1 MKILIAEDDATSALM
16 LQRTLTKGDY
26 DVTVARDGIDALA
39 AIKQKP
45 FDALVTDW
53 MMPRMDGIELIRQ
66 VQTIVKPVP
75 VIIVVTA
82 LNSVEA
88 QAHALE
94 AGADDYLVK
103 PYQPRKVLK
112 VLANCLAQK
121 HQPEPARPS
130 VSVCPKLASPPFVVV
145 VVAAST
151 GDPQAINEVVHSLG
165 YQPKA
170 SLFVVLHAPT
180 WALEAFA
187 QSLQRTTKM
196 KVSLAEDDMH
206 AVPGE
211 MYIAPAI
218 GIWLSWF
225 LH

>member
-82 LNSVEA
+82 LDSVEA

-94 AGADDYLVK
+94 AGA
-103 PYQPRKVLK
+103 
-112 VLANCLAQK
+112 
-121 HQPEPARPS
+121 E
-130 VSVCPKLASPPFVVV
+130 
-145 VVAAST
+145 
-151 GDPQAINEVVHSLG
+151 I
-165 YQPKA
+165 
-170 SLFVVLHAPT
+170 
-180 WALEAFA
+180 
-187 QSLQRTTKM
+187 
-196 KVSLAEDDMH
+196 
-206 AVPGE
+206 
-211 MYIAPAI
+211 
-218 GIWLSWF
+218 IW
-225 LH
+225 